1 MHSINGRFR
10 RRPSL
15 HPERHTCRRVYCFS
29 GGRENFNYMPEYK
42 RLLCSRKGKV
52 VKMKT
57 AYEIIKD
64 AGQMNRTVIA
74 AKVGGETVDLS
85 REVPDG
91 ALVEALTFE
100 QIEGKKVFWHT
111 ASHILAAA
119 VKRLY
124 PDAKLTI
131 GPSIDNGFY
140 YDIDSEV
147 SFTPDIIEKIE
158 KEMQKI
164 VKEDAKME
172 RFVLPRDEA
181 IKLMEEKREPYKVM
195 LIGRVPEGEDIS
207 FYKMGEFV
215 DLCAGPHLFSTGA
228 VKAFKLLQC
237 TGAYWEGD
245 SKNKM
250 LQRVYGIAFPK
261 KDELAAYLERIE
273 EAKKRDHRKLGR
285 ELDLFDIYD
294 EGPGFPFFLPKGMVL
309 RNLLEDFWRE
319 EHRKNGYQEIRTPIM
334 LNKDLWLRS
343 GHWDHYKN
351 NMYTT
356 VIDDQDFAIKP
367 MNCPGGMLAYKRCIH
382 SYRDLPQRMAEL
394 GLVHRHELSGALH
407 GLMRVRCFTQDDA
420 HIFMTPDQI
429 ESEILGVMRMIDN
442 FYSVFGFKYSLELS
456 TRPEDSMGSDEQ
468 WDMATNALRRALE
481 DNGKPYTV
489 NEGDGAFYGP
499 KIDFH
504 LEDSLGRTWQC
515 GTIQLDFQM
524 PERFDL
530 TYVGQDN
537 ERHRPVMIHRVIFGS
552 IERFI
557 GILTE
562 HYAGAFP
569 LWLNPVQ
576 VKILSINERNI
587 DWCNEIE
594 NSLVSAGLRV
604 ESDHRSEKL
613 GFKLREAQL
622 QKVPYM
628 LVIGD
633 NETNERKVTIRSRRE
648 GNLGS
653 MSVDEFIARC
663 DEEIKLKKQ

>member
-1 MHSINGRFR
+1 MS
-10 RRPSL
+10 
-15 HPERHTCRRVYCFS
+15 
-29 GGRENFNYMPEYK
+29 
-42 RLLCSRKGKV
+42 
-52 VKMKT
+52 T
-57 AYEIIKD
+57 AYEILKEEGKI
-64 AGQMNRTVIA
+64 AREVIA
-74 AKVGGETVDLS
+74 AESGSSVIDLS
-85 REVPDG
+85 REVEDG
-91 ALVEALTFE
+91 AEVLPLTFDDLK
-100 QIEGKKVFWHT
+100 GRKVFWHT

-119 VKRLY
+119 VKRVY

-140 YDIDSEV
+140 YDIDSDTP
-147 SFTPDIIEKIE
+147 FTPDVLSVIE
-158 KEMQKI
+158 KEMKKI
-164 VKEDAKME
+164 VRENSRME
-172 RFVLPRDEA
+172 RFVLPRNEA
-181 IKLMEEKREPYKVM
+181 IALMEEKNEPYKVM
-195 LIGRVPEGEDIS
+195 LIGRVPEGEEIS
-207 FYKMGEFV
+207 FYRMGEFV

-228 VKAFKLLQC
+228 VKAFKLNQC

-250 LQRVYGIAFPK
+250 LQRIYGVAFPAK
-261 KDELAAYLERIE
+261 EELDAYLERME

-285 ELDLFDIYD
+285 ELDLFDIYE

-309 RNLLEDFWRE
+309 RNILEDFWRE
-319 EHRKNGYQEIRTPIM
+319 EHRKNGYQEIKTPII
-334 LNKDLWLRS
+334 LNQDLWHRS
-343 GHWDHYKN
+343 GHWDHYKD

-356 VIDDQDFAIKP
+356 VIDGNDYAIKP
-367 MNCPGGMLAYKRCIH
+367 MNCPGGMLVYKRRIH

-429 ESEILGVMRMIDN
+429 ESEILGVMRMIDS

-456 TRPEDSMGSDEQ
+456 TRPDDSMGTDEQ
-468 WDMATNALRRALE
+468 WETATEALRRALE

-504 LEDSLGRTWQC
+504 LEDSIGRTWQC

-530 TYVGQDN
+530 SYVGQDN

-557 GILTE
+557 AILTE

-576 VKILSINERNI
+576 IKILSINERNI
-587 DWCNEIE
+587 EWCNEIE
-594 NSLVSAGLRV
+594 KKLTAEGFRV

-622 QKVPYM
+622 QKLPYM
-628 LVIGD
+628 IVIGD
-633 NETNERKVTIRSRRE
+633 NEVGERKAAVRSRRD
-648 GNLGS
+648 GDLGS
-653 MSVDEFIARC
+653 MTPDEFIERC
-663 DEEIKLKKQ
+663 KEEIRLKK

>member
-1 MHSINGRFR
+1 MSTSDR
-10 RRPSL
+10 RRILLLVIS
-15 HPERHTCRRVYCFS
+15 FS
-29 GGRENFNYMPEYK
+29 YIT
-42 RLLCSRKGKV
+42 KG
-52 VKMKT
+52 MIFMST
-57 AYEIIKD
+57 AYEILKEEGKI
-64 AGQMNRTVIA
+64 AREVIA
-74 AKVGGETVDLS
+74 AEHGSSVIDLS
-85 REVPDG
+85 REVEDG
-91 ALVEALTFE
+91 AEVLPLTFDDLK
-100 QIEGKKVFWHT
+100 GRKVFWHT

-119 VKRLY
+119 VKRVY

-140 YDIDSEV
+140 YDIDSDTP
-147 SFTPDIIEKIE
+147 FTPDVLSVIE
-158 KEMQKI
+158 KEMKKI
-164 VKEDAKME
+164 VRENSCME

-181 IKLMEEKREPYKVM
+181 IALMEEKNEPYKVM
-195 LIGRVPEGEDIS
+195 LIGRVPEGEEIS
-207 FYKMGEFV
+207 FYRMGEFV

-228 VKAFKLLQC
+228 VKAFKLIQC

-250 LQRVYGIAFPK
+250 LQRIYGVAFPAK
-261 KDELAAYLERIE
+261 EELDAYLERME

-285 ELDLFDIYD
+285 ELDLFDIYE

-309 RNLLEDFWRE
+309 RNILEDFWRE
-319 EHRKNGYQEIRTPIM
+319 EHRKNGYQEIKTPII
-334 LNKDLWLRS
+334 LNQDLWHRS
-343 GHWDHYKN
+343 GHWDHYKD

-356 VIDDQDFAIKP
+356 VIDGNDYAIKP
-367 MNCPGGMLAYKRCIH
+367 MNCPGGMLVYKRRIH

-429 ESEILGVMRMIDN
+429 ESEILGVMRMIDS

-456 TRPEDSMGSDEQ
+456 TRPDDSMGTDEQ
-468 WDMATNALRRALE
+468 WETATEALRRALE

-504 LEDSLGRTWQC
+504 LEDSIGRTWQC

-530 TYVGQDN
+530 SYVGQDN

-557 GILTE
+557 AILTE

-576 VKILSINERNI
+576 IKILSINERNI
-587 DWCNEIE
+587 EWCNEIE
-594 NSLVSAGLRV
+594 KKLTAEGFRV

-628 LVIGD
+628 IVIGD
-633 NETNERKVTIRSRRE
+633 NEVGERKAAVRSRRD
-648 GNLGS
+648 GDLGS
-653 MSVDEFIARC
+653 MTPDEFIERC
-663 DEEIKLKKQ
+663 KEEIRLKK